1 MDNLLGHPR
10 PDAVLGVLVV
20 EALGVP
26 VLVTLEVRRVPPAVH
41 DGLLQQTRTLK

>member
-10 PDAVLGVLVV
+10 PHAVLGVLVV
-20 EALGVP
+20 EALGVA
-26 VLVTLEVRRVPPAVH
+26 VLVALEVRRVPPAVH